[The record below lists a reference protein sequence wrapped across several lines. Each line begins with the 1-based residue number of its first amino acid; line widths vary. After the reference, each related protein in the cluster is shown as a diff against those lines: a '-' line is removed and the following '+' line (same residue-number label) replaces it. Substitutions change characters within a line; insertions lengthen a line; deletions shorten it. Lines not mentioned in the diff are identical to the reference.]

1 MKMSKKVVIPVSLL
15 LLLTA
20 SAFWLYFKFEPSR
33 HFSSADIPVLAKPT
47 YTSEN
52 NELGGKSK
60 EQAMKKGSGLSSGLA
75 GRSDRGAEKDKLKDI
90 QGAKGS
96 FNMLLL
102 AVDARAEEASRT
114 DVLMLVHVNPSNHK
128 VRLLSIPRDTRIQL
142 PGIGLT
148 KINHAHA
155 LGELN
160 GKGVHSGTMAAIQAV
175 SDLCGCTINYYA
187 KTNFEGF
194 EHFIDAI
201 GGLDVELASPV
212 KLTYDHLT
220 LPAGRQHWDGRTTL
234 HFARERKSL
243 AEGDSGR
250 QENQALVLKAI
261 AQKLLKPS
269 NLAQIPD
276 LIDQVKKDILDT
288 NLSKSDMISL
298 AWMAKDIDAGA
309 IAYTQFPG
317 SSGKAYDPL
326 VKTELYYWMPDL
338 TAWASMS
345 EKVLGD

>member
-1 MKMSKKVVIPVSLL
+1 MKIPKKIVIPVSLL
-15 LLLTA
+15 LVLTVCA
-20 SAFWLYFKFEPSR
+20 LWLYFRFEPSR

-47 YTSEN
+47 YTSDLSGNRQSSKKQAIKNGVSPN
-52 NELGGKSK
+52 N
-60 EQAMKKGSGLSSGLA
+60 GLA
-75 GRSDRGAEKDKLKDI
+75 APSPRDTADGKLKEI

-114 DVLMLVHVNPSNHK
+114 DVLMLVHVNPANQT
-128 VRLLSIPRDTRIQL
+128 VRLVSIPRDTRVNL

-155 LGELN
+155 LGEMK
-160 GKGVHSGTMAAIQAV
+160 GKGVHSGTTAAIQAV
-175 SDLCGCTINYYA
+175 SDLCGCTINYYV

-194 EHFIDAI
+194 EHFIDTI
-201 GGLDVELASPV
+201 GGLDVELDVPV

-220 LPAGRQHWDGRTTL
+220 LPAGKQHWDGRTTL

-243 AEGDSGR
+243 PEGDSGR

-261 AQKLLKPS
+261 VQKLLKPG
-269 NLAQIPD
+269 NLAQIPA
-276 LIDQVKKDILDT
+276 LIDQVKEDILDT

-298 AWMAKDIDAGA
+298 AWMAKDVDAGEITYA
-309 IAYTQFPG
+309 QFPG

-326 VKTELYYWMPDL
+326 VKAELYYWMPDL
-338 TAWASMS
+338 TAWSSVS
-345 EKVLGD
+345 EQLLGD